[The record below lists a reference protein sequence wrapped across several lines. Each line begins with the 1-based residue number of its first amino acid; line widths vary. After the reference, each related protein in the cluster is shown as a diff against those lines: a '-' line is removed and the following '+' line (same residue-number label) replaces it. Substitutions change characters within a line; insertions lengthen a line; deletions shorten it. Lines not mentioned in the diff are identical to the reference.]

1 MLIISL
7 KKIGGGNMEFDTV
20 TISRMITAM
29 TLIFH
34 IIFATLG
41 VGVPLFISIA
51 EFIGIRKQ
59 DKHYELLAKRWS
71 RGFVITVAIGVVTG
85 TAIALQLSLVWP
97 NFMQLA
103 GNVIALPLFME
114 VFAFFFEAIFLGIYL
129 YTWDRFKGKYTHWL
143 LTLPVVIGAGM
154 SAVFITTVNSF
165 MNSPNGFKMVEGEFV
180 AVNPL
185 EAMLNPSSPTRIFH
199 VLGGSYLT
207 VAAILATIAAI
218 ALLRNKGAR
227 EYHKKALKMTVIAM
241 FVFSVITAIAGDV
254 SAKYLAKHQ
263 TEKLA
268 AAEWLFES
276 EENADLLLF
285 GWLNEENEV
294 VGAIRVP
301 GFLSFLAHGDFMS
314 EVTGLEVT
322 PEEERPPLVIHY
334 LFDSM
339 VSIGFFLLGIS
350 FLYIIL
356 NRLKRWNVHSK
367 LMLWLLAISGPLAM
381 LAVEL
386 GWIFAELGRQP
397 WIVRGF
403 MTVDEAAT
411 SSPYILHM
419 FFLFLALYI
428 VLGTLFT
435 ITLRKLFKDN
445 PAELELEKHYP
456 EWKEGIEK

>member
-1 MLIISL
+1 MD
-7 KKIGGGNMEFDTV
+7 FDTV
-20 TISRMITAM
+20 TICRLITAM
-29 TLIFH
+29 TLLFH

-51 EFIGIRKQ
+51 ELVGIRKQ

-129 YTWDRFKGKYTHWL
+129 YTWDRFNSRYTHWL

-165 MNSPNGFKMVEGEFV
+165 MNSPNGFTMVNGEFV
-180 AVNPL
+180 AVSPL
-185 EAMLNPSSPTRIFH
+185 EAMLNPSSPSRIFH
-199 VLGGSYLT
+199 VVGGSYLT
-207 VAAILATIAAI
+207 VAAILATIAAT

-241 FVFSVITAIAGDV
+241 FIFSVLTALAGDV
-254 SAKYLAKHQ
+254 SAKYLAEHQ

-301 GFLSFLAHGDFMS
+301 GFLSFLAHGNFMS
-314 EVTGLEVT
+314 EVTGLEAT
-322 PEEERPPLVIHY
+322 PEAERPPLVIHY

-350 FLYIIL
+350 FVYIVL
-356 NRLKRWNVHSK
+356 MRLKRWNVHSK

-386 GWIFAELGRQP
+386 GWTFAELGRQP
-397 WIVRGF
+397 WIVRGY

-456 EWKEGIEK
+456 KWKEGMGK

>member
-1 MLIISL
+1 MD
-7 KKIGGGNMEFDTV
+7 FDTV
-20 TISRMITAM
+20 TISRLITAM

-34 IIFATLG
+34 IVFATLG
-41 VGVPLFISIA
+41 VGVPLFISLA
-51 EFIGIRKQ
+51 EFIGIRKK

-129 YTWDRFKGKYTHWL
+129 YTWDRFKSKYTHWL

-165 MNSPNGFKMVEGEFV
+165 MNSPNGFKMVGGEFV

-227 EYHKKALKMTVIAM
+227 EYHQKALKMTVIAM
-241 FVFSVITAIAGDV
+241 FIFSVITALAGDV

-301 GFLSFLAHGDFMS
+301 GFLSFLAHGDFTS
-314 EVTGLEVT
+314 EVTGLEAT

-350 FLYIIL
+350 FLYIVL
-356 NRLKRWNVHSK
+356 NRFKRWNEHSRF
-367 LMLWLLAISGPLAM
+367 MLWLIAISGPLAM

-386 GWIFAELGRQP
+386 GWVFAELGRQP
-397 WIVRGF
+397 WIVRGY

-411 SSPYILHM
+411 TSPYILHM

-456 EWKEGIEK
+456 EWKEGVKK

>member
-1 MLIISL
+1 
-7 KKIGGGNMEFDTV
+7 MEFDTV

-165 MNSPNGFKMVEGEFV
+165 MNSPNGFTMADGEFL

-185 EAMLNPSSPTRIFH
+185 KAMLNPSSPTRIFH

-241 FVFSVITAIAGDV
+241 FIFSVITALAGDV

-285 GWLNEENEV
+285 GWLNDENEV

-301 GFLSFLAHGDFMS
+301 GFLSFLAHGDFTS
-314 EVTGLEVT
+314 EVTGLEAT
-322 PEEERPPLVIHY
+322 PEGERPPLIIHY

-350 FLYIIL
+350 FLYIVL
-356 NRLKRWNVHSK
+356 SRFKRWNQHSRF
-367 LMLWLLAISGPLAM
+367 MLWLIAISGPFAM

-386 GWIFAELGRQP
+386 GWVFAELGRQP
-397 WIVRGF
+397 WIVRGY

-419 FFLFLALYI
+419 FFLFLALYL

-445 PAELELEKHYP
+445 PAEVELEKNYP

>member
-1 MLIISL
+1 
-7 KKIGGGNMEFDTV
+7 MEFDTV

-29 TLIFH
+29 TLTFH

-165 MNSPNGFKMVEGEFV
+165 MNSPNGFSMVDGEFA

-185 EAMLNPSSPTRIFH
+185 KAMLNPSSPTRIFH

-241 FVFSVITAIAGDV
+241 FVFSVITALAGDV

-285 GWLNEENEV
+285 GWLNDENEV

-301 GFLSFLAHGDFMS
+301 GFLSFLAHGDFTS
-314 EVTGLEVT
+314 EVTGLEAT
-322 PEEERPPLVIHY
+322 PEGERPPLVIHY

-350 FLYIIL
+350 FLYIVL
-356 NRLKRWNVHSK
+356 ARFKRWNQHSR
-367 LMLWLLAISGPLAM
+367 LMLWLIAISGPLAM

-386 GWIFAELGRQP
+386 GWVFAELGRQP
-397 WIVRGF
+397 WIVRGY

-445 PAELELEKHYP
+445 PAELELEKNYP

>member
-1 MLIISL
+1 MD
-7 KKIGGGNMEFDTV
+7 FDTV
-20 TISRMITAM
+20 TISRLITAM

-34 IIFATLG
+34 IVFATLG
-41 VGVPLFISIA
+41 VGVPLFISLA
-51 EFIGIRKQ
+51 EFIGIRKK

-129 YTWDRFKGKYTHWL
+129 YTWDRFKSKYTHWL
-143 LTLPVVIGAGM
+143 LTLPVVVGAGM

-165 MNSPNGFKMVEGEFV
+165 MNSPNGFKMVGGEFV

-227 EYHKKALKMTVIAM
+227 EYHQKALKMTVIAM
-241 FVFSVITAIAGDV
+241 FIFSVITALAGDV

-301 GFLSFLAHGDFMS
+301 GFLSFLAHGDFTS
-314 EVTGLEVT
+314 EVTGLEAT
-322 PEEERPPLVIHY
+322 PEEERPPLIIHY

-350 FLYIIL
+350 FLYIVL
-356 NRLKRWNVHSK
+356 NRFKRWNEHSRF
-367 LMLWLLAISGPLAM
+367 MLWLIAISGPLAM

-386 GWIFAELGRQP
+386 GWVFAELGRQP
-397 WIVRGF
+397 WIVRGY

-411 SSPYILHM
+411 TSPYILHM

-456 EWKEGIEK
+456 EWKEGVKK

>member
-1 MLIISL
+1 MD
-7 KKIGGGNMEFDTV
+7 FDTV
-20 TISRMITAM
+20 TISRLITAM

-34 IIFATLG
+34 IVFATLG
-41 VGVPLFISIA
+41 VGVPLFISLA
-51 EFIGIRKQ
+51 EFIGIRKR

-129 YTWDRFKGKYTHWL
+129 YTWDRFKSKYTHWL

-165 MNSPNGFKMVEGEFV
+165 MNSPNGFKMVGGEFV

-185 EAMLNPSSPTRIFH
+185 AAMLNPSSPTRIFH

-227 EYHKKALKMTVIAM
+227 EYHQKALKMTVIAM
-241 FVFSVITAIAGDV
+241 FIFSVITALAGDV

-301 GFLSFLAHGDFMS
+301 GFLSFLAHGDFTS
-314 EVTGLEVT
+314 EVTGLEAT
-322 PEEERPPLVIHY
+322 PEEERPPLIIHY

-350 FLYIIL
+350 FLYIVL
-356 NRLKRWNVHSK
+356 NRFKRWNEHSRF
-367 LMLWLLAISGPLAM
+367 MLWLIAISGPLAM

-386 GWIFAELGRQP
+386 GWVFAELGRQP
-397 WIVRGF
+397 WIVRGY

-411 SSPYILHM
+411 TSPYILHM

-456 EWKEGIEK
+456 EWKEGVKE

>member
-1 MLIISL
+1 MD
-7 KKIGGGNMEFDTV
+7 FDTV
-20 TISRMITAM
+20 TISRLITAM

-34 IIFATLG
+34 IVFATLG
-41 VGVPLFISIA
+41 VGVPLFISLA
-51 EFIGIRKQ
+51 EFIGIRKR

-129 YTWDRFKGKYTHWL
+129 YTWDRFKSKYTHWL

-165 MNSPNGFKMVEGEFV
+165 MNSPNGFKMVGGEFV

-227 EYHKKALKMTVIAM
+227 EYHQKALKMTVIAM
-241 FVFSVITAIAGDV
+241 FIFSVITALAGDV

-301 GFLSFLAHGDFMS
+301 GFLSFLAHGDFTS
-314 EVTGLEVT
+314 EVTGLEAT
-322 PEEERPPLVIHY
+322 PEEERPPLIIHY

-350 FLYIIL
+350 FLYIVL
-356 NRLKRWNVHSK
+356 NRFKRWNEHSRF
-367 LMLWLLAISGPLAM
+367 MLWLIAISGPLAM

-386 GWIFAELGRQP
+386 GWVFAELGRQP
-397 WIVRGF
+397 WIVRGY

-411 SSPYILHM
+411 TSPYILHM

-456 EWKEGIEK
+456 EWKEGVKK

>member
-1 MLIISL
+1 
-7 KKIGGGNMEFDTV
+7 MEFDTV

-51 EFIGIRKQ
+51 EFIGIRKK

-165 MNSPNGFKMVEGEFV
+165 MNSPNGFTMVDGEFV

-185 EAMLNPSSPTRIFH
+185 KAMLNPSSPTRIFH

-241 FVFSVITAIAGDV
+241 FIFSVITALAGDV

-285 GWLNEENEV
+285 GWLNDENEV

-301 GFLSFLAHGDFMS
+301 GFLSFLAHGDFTS
-314 EVTGLEVT
+314 EITGLEAT
-322 PEEERPPLVIHY
+322 PEGERPPLVIHY

-350 FLYIIL
+350 FLYIVL
-356 NRLKRWNVHSK
+356 ARFKRWNQHNR
-367 LMLWLLAISGPLAM
+367 LMLWLIAISGPLAM

-386 GWIFAELGRQP
+386 GWVFAELGRQP
-397 WIVRGF
+397 WIVRGY

-411 SSPYILHM
+411 SSPYILQM

-445 PAELELEKHYP
+445 PAELELEKNYP

>member
-1 MLIISL
+1 
-7 KKIGGGNMEFDTV
+7 
-20 TISRMITAM
+20 
-29 TLIFH
+29 
-34 IIFATLG
+34 
-41 VGVPLFISIA
+41 
-51 EFIGIRKQ
+51 
-59 DKHYELLAKRWS
+59 
-71 RGFVITVAIGVVTG
+71 
-85 TAIALQLSLVWP
+85 
-97 NFMQLA
+97 MQLA

-114 VFAFFFEAIFLGIYL
+114 VFAFFIEAIFLGIYL

-165 MNSPNGFKMVEGEFV
+165 MNSPNGFSMVDGEFA

-185 EAMLNPSSPTRIFH
+185 KAMLNPSSPTRIFH

-241 FVFSVITAIAGDV
+241 FVFSVITALAGDV

-285 GWLNEENEV
+285 GWLNDENEV

-301 GFLSFLAHGDFMS
+301 GFLSFLAHGDFTS

-322 PEEERPPLVIHY
+322 PEGERPPLVIHY

-350 FLYIIL
+350 FIYIVL
-356 NRLKRWNVHSK
+356 ARFKRWNQHSR
-367 LMLWLLAISGPLAM
+367 LMLWLIAISVPLAM

-386 GWIFAELGRQP
+386 GWVFAELGRQP
-397 WIVRGF
+397 WIVRGY

-445 PAELELEKHYP
+445 PAELELEKNYP